1 MLIRGGR
8 YRNEEIN
15 IVNSEHNQF
24 FDYQSKVDLETNIE
38 KNIKKDIENICQ
50 KYYELMNEDEIQDL
64 IIIASFII
72 DFILILPFKE
82 DNIKM
87 AKILTLLLLNKSN
100 YEVGRFTSLGE
111 FFDDEKQLY
120 FKNLFSKR
128 GDFEK
133 ESYNMNKWLEYF
145 LSFILNAYEK
155 LNDST
160 NLIVEKKETKTRRI
174 EKVINSTLG
183 YFTKDDIRSQCP
195 DIPEP
200 TINRVFN
207 NLRKDGKIEV
217 VAKGRSAKWKKK

>member
-1 MLIRGGR
+1 M
-8 YRNEEIN
+8 
-15 IVNSEHNQF
+15 
-24 FDYQSKVDLETNIE
+24 
-38 KNIKKDIENICQ
+38 
-50 KYYELMNEDEIQDL
+50 
-64 IIIASFII
+64 
-72 DFILILPFKE
+72 
-82 DNIKM
+82 
-87 AKILTLLLLNKSN
+87 
-100 YEVGRFTSLGE
+100 
-111 FFDDEKQLY
+111 Y